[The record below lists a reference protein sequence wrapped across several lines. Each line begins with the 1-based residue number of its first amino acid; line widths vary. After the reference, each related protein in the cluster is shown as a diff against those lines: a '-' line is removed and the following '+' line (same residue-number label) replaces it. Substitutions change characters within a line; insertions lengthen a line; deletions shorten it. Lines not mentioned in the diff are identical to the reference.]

1 MNPVLLD
8 GGSLPRLL
16 AGIEPTG
23 LPASLAAH
31 ERDYGPMPRLASQQL
46 IAEVGRSG
54 LRGRGGADFPTAR
67 KLEAVAGRRAVSA
80 VVVNGS
86 ETEPASQKD
95 RVLMTALPHLVI
107 DGAVAAAEAVGA
119 REVIIKL
126 GPNAKHACD
135 ALLKAISERDQ
146 RVPVSVIEGPEGYVA
161 GEESAVINH
170 LAGGPAIPK
179 AVPPRPYEKGYRG
192 KPTLVQN
199 PETLAQLALIARF
212 GAGWYRELGSDADPG
227 TVLTTI
233 TGAVAEPGVYE
244 MAFGTPLRELLDAA
258 GGPTEPIQAFL
269 IGGYFGNWVRWQ
281 DTASI
286 ALSRE
291 ELTGAGLALGSGVL
305 IALGQSACGLHE
317 SARLARYLA
326 DESAGQC
333 GPCVHGLAAMAD
345 AFAGLVDGRRSGPRA
360 NLQEQML
367 RWADEIRGRGAC
379 HHPNG
384 ATRLIVSSLHAF
396 AADIAP
402 HAGGACHARPAG
414 LPGLTGAPR
423 RAAAIRR

>member
-1 MNPVLLD
+1 
-8 GGSLPRLL
+8 
-16 AGIEPTG
+16 
-23 LPASLAAH
+23 
-31 ERDYGPMPRLASQQL
+31 MPRLASQQL

-67 KLEAVAGRRAVSA
+67 KLEAVAGRRTVSA

-107 DGAVAAAEAVGA
+107 DGAVAAADAVGA

-126 GPNAKHACD
+126 GTHGRNACD
-135 ALLKAISERDQ
+135 ALLKAISERDE
-146 RVPVSVIEGPEGYVA
+146 RVPVAVVEGPEGYVT

-170 LAGGPAIPK
+170 LAGGPSIPK

-212 GAGWYRELGSDADPG
+212 GAGWYRELGSEADPG

-258 GGPTEPIQAFL
+258 GGSTEPIQAFL

-281 DTASI
+281 DTASL

-305 IALGQSACGLHE
+305 IALGESACGLHE

-326 DESAGQC
+326 DQSAGQC

-345 AFAGLVDGRRSGPRA
+345 AFAALVDGRRGGQRS
-360 NLQEQML
+360 NHQEQML

-396 AADIAP
+396 AAEIAS
-402 HAGGACHARPAG
+402 HASGACHARPAG
-414 LPGLTGAPR
+414 LPGLTAAPKR
-423 RAAAIRR
+423 AAIRR